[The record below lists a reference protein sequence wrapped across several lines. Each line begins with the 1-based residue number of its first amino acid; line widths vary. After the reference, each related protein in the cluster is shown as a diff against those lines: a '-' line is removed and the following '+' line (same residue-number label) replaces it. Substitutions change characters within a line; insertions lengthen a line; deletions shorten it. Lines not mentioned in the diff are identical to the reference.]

1 MRRFVALVLCCLLFA
16 TTAYADNAASHV
28 QSNATVS
35 SDGSCQVSLT
45 MSIRLDEPV
54 RELELP
60 LGAHVSGVRLNGS
73 SASVRKSGGV
83 SRVSLNKVVK
93 NITGN
98 VPVTI
103 TFTVNQ
109 AVTVDENGKQLLTVP
124 LLYGFP
130 YPVEQMSF
138 SVTLPGPFDT
148 VPTFL
153 SGYHQQDIE
162 SSITSDLSGATV
174 TGTVNTTLKDHETLT
189 MTLEA
194 PEGMFPSVRAAGGTL
209 PIDRTAMLILGALAL
224 LYWLIAMSAWPR
236 LPRRSITAP
245 EGITAGNVGS
255 YLTHRGADLTLM
267 VISWAQMGYLLIHM
281 DDAGRVMLHKKMD
294 MGNERGAFEGRIF
307 RSLFGKGKTIDATG
321 FRYVKLCD
329 YTAALSGRLA
339 WGLRSTSGNPWIL
352 RLLGCG
358 LGLFAG
364 IAIGDCI
371 TNAPAWRVL
380 LMFFLA
386 VGGIAASWLI
396 QEGFGYLR
404 LRGWLRKVLSGILM
418 AAFVIL
424 GVVSGCLPY
433 GLGAAGGNALIGYLA
448 ACSGRRTENGDRI
461 RCELLGLRRHMK
473 QINQTQLNRI
483 LRTNTDYY
491 YELAPYALAMGVDR
505 AFARRFGRRRLPP
518 CGWLIAEPGPAATAE
533 DWYRLLRRT
542 VRAMDALRA
551 RPVWEKLTGLR
562 FRLR

>member
-1 MRRFVALVLCCLLFA
+1 MRRLIALMLCCLLFA

-138 SVTLPGPFDT
+138 SVTLPGPFET

-162 SSITSDLSGATV
+162 SSLTFDLSGATV

-194 PEGMFPSVRAAGGTL
+194 PEGMFPSVRAVGGTL

-224 LYWLIAMSAWPR
+224 LYWLITMSAWPR
-236 LPRRSITAP
+236 LARHSTTAP
-245 EGITAGNVGS
+245 DGITAGNVGS

-294 MGNERGAFEGRIF
+294 MGNERGAFERRIF

-339 WGLRSTSGNPWIL
+339 WGLRPTSGNPWLL
-352 RLLGCG
+352 RLLGCAM
-358 LGLFAG
+358 GLFAG

-371 TNAPAWRVL
+371 TSAPAWRVL

-386 VGGIAASWLI
+386 VGGTAAGWFI
-396 QEGFGYLR
+396 QEGFGYLH
-404 LRGWLRKVLSGILM
+404 LRGWLWRVVSCLLM

-448 ACSGRRTENGDRI
+448 ACSGRRTENGEQI

-473 QINQTQLNRI
+473 QIDQTELNRI

-518 CGWLIAEPGPAATAE
+518 CGWLIVEPGPAATAG